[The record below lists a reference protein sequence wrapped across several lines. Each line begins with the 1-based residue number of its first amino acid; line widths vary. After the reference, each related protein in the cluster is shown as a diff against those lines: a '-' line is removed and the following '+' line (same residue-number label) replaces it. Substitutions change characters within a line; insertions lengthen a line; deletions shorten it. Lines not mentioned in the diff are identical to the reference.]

1 MTTVNARQAAELA
14 ARNSYGQLVA
24 YLAVRTHDVAAAE
37 DVLGDAFLAAL
48 KAWTEKGVPDNP
60 EAWLLLTARRRLID
74 DARHAKV
81 KASAAY
87 ALKLIADDVQQETS
101 LEFLFPDDR
110 VKLLFICAH
119 PAIDAGIRT
128 PLMLQTVLGL
138 NAAQIASAF
147 LIAPVTMSQR
157 LVRAKAKIRDAGIA
171 FELPEAKDLAM
182 RLDAVLE
189 AIYAAYSNGWEN
201 VTGVDPRRKGLTEEA
216 IWLARLCVQLL
227 PEEPEARGLL
237 ALMLHCEARRDARR
251 TKNGAYIPLLE
262 QDVTLWSQP
271 MLNEAERELAEAA
284 KFKKLGKFQLEAAIQ
299 STHAQR
305 RVTERT
311 DWQTLALLYE
321 GLIQFSPT
329 LGALV
334 GHAAAIAEA
343 KGLEQGLALLEA
355 LPAESVKSY
364 QPYWALKAHLLK
376 HLGQNSQAKQAYT
389 RAIGLVEDP
398 AIREF
403 LVRQSSVIS

>member
-24 YLAVRTHDVAAAE
+24 YLSVRTHDVAAAE

-48 KAWTEKGVPDNP
+48 KAWPEKGVPDNP

-74 DARHAKV
+74 DTRHAKV

-101 LEFLFPDDR
+101 LEVLFPDDR

-147 LIAPVTMSQR
+147 LIAPLTMSQR

-334 GHAAAIAEA
+334 GHAAAITEA

-389 RAIGLVEDP
+389 RAIGLVEDS

-403 LVRQSSVIS
+403 LIRQYSVIS

>member
-48 KAWTEKGVPDNP
+48 KAWPEKGVPDNP

-101 LEFLFPDDR
+101 LEVLFPDDR

-182 RLDAVLE
+182 RLHAVLE

-284 KFKKLGKFQLEAAIQ
+284 KFKQLGKFQLEAAIQ

-343 KGLEQGLALLEA
+343 KGLEQGLTLLEA

-376 HLGQNSQAKQAYT
+376 HLGQNSQAKQAYS